1 MASFIFQLLISV
13 SYKFVFKNQ
22 TWRLCFWQD
31 SSEANV
37 ACHILSGKLDFFIQQ
52 AIPYSILKVLK
63 YAITQLKEFQ
73 N

>member
-1 MASFIFQLLISV
+1 MTIFSI
-13 SYKFVFKNQ
+13 FVAFLENMNFKNQ

-52 AIPYSILKVLK
+52 AIPYSVLKVLK